1 MKRLRCAICVIW
13 PFYSRWLTGSAPLA
27 RSGFRAAFTMAEGQI
42 QLHCDSLAFDE
53 RLAKSPS
60 GEYGTRPGPMP
71 CLQRYRP
78 LMRVQAQRYHQLCP
92 TLHFLIH
99 SNRSTVPPVSAPA
112 IMLSKSSFALL
123 AIASV
128 SLQAA
133 AGPPAGD
140 ISKSQY
146 AIQWTQLSKKCQ
158 SAISTIV
165 DSKSDIS
172 VCSGGGKLFN
182 DVVSNSA
189 VVSGSPFNS
198 RAQLTP
204 DRCAG

>member
-1 MKRLRCAICVIW
+1 
-13 PFYSRWLTGSAPLA
+13 
-27 RSGFRAAFTMAEGQI
+27 
-42 QLHCDSLAFDE
+42 
-53 RLAKSPS
+53 
-60 GEYGTRPGPMP
+60 
-71 CLQRYRP
+71 
-78 LMRVQAQRYHQLCP
+78 
-92 TLHFLIH
+92 
-99 SNRSTVPPVSAPA
+99 
-112 IMLSKSSFALL
+112 MLSKASSFTLL

-133 AGPPAGD
+133 AGPPAGGD

-158 SAISTIV
+158 SALSSIV

-189 VVSGSPFNS
+189 VVSAVFPLK
-198 RAQLTP
+198 R
-204 DRCAG
+204 RCG